1 MDQFRAINYTAVTK
15 IMKKASK
22 LLGARFSKSAAIVAL
37 RLQSAVWHKNFCAVL
52 PVVSEV
58 YSVLRGQTS
67 SGKWIPPQSFERC
80 VSHPHHTNHYSVCDY
95 GYAVS
100 GLELQVS

>member
-1 MDQFRAINYTAVTK
+1 MPARQLVQEAIDMDQFRAINYTAVIK

-22 LLGARFSKSAAIVAL
+22 LLGSRFSKSAAIVAL
-37 RLQSAVWHKNFCAVL
+37 RLQSEVWHRNFCAVL

-58 YSVLRGQTS
+58 YCVLRGQTT

-80 VSHPHHTNHYSVCDY
+80 VTSH
-95 GYAVS
+95 
-100 GLELQVS
+100 